1 MNKKYLTMN
10 ILLILSLCIPI
21 VSLFLVYKVFDFQ
34 GIYTGFYVYVCISIL
49 YILFLLILG
58 FSILKSKYQLMNKII
73 YTIIIVG
80 YIIFTFYLIDIQI
93 P

>member
-1 MNKKYLTMN
+1 MF
-10 ILLILSLCIPI
+10 LL
-21 VSLFLVYKVFDFQ
+21 YEVFDFQ

-73 YTIIIVG
+73 YTIIILG
-80 YIIFTFYLIDIQI
+80 YIIFAFYLIDIQI

>member
-1 MNKKYLTMN
+1 MN

>member
-1 MNKKYLTMN
+1 MN
-10 ILLILSLCIPI
+10 ILLILSICIPI

-49 YILFLLILG
+49 YILFLLISE

>member
-1 MNKKYLTMN
+1 MN

-21 VSLFLVYKVFDFQ
+21 VSLFLVYEVFDFQ

-58 FSILKSKYQLMNKII
+58 FSILKSKYQLMHKII

-80 YIIFTFYLIDIQI
+80 YIIFAFYLVDIQI

>member
-1 MNKKYLTMN
+1 MN
-10 ILLILSLCIPI
+10 ILLILSICIPI
-21 VSLFLVYKVFDFQ
+21 VALFLLYEVFDFQ

-49 YILFLLILG
+49 YILFLLISE

-73 YTIIIVG
+73 YTIIILG
-80 YIIFTFYLIDIQI
+80 YIIFAFYLIDIQI

>member
-1 MNKKYLTMN
+1 MNRKYLIMN
-10 ILLILSLCIPI
+10 ILLILSICIPI
-21 VSLFLVYKVFDFQ
+21 VSLFLLYEVFDFQ
-34 GIYTGFYVYVCISIL
+34 GIYTGFYVYVCINIL
-49 YILFLLILG
+49 YILFLLISE

-80 YIIFTFYLIDIQI
+80 YIIFAFYLVDIQI

>member
-1 MNKKYLTMN
+1 MPVLIHFSMPPIAFWQQSGRTCSLN
-10 ILLILSLCIPI
+10 IRILSLN
-21 VSLFLVYKVFDFQ
+21 FD
-34 GIYTGFYVYVCISIL
+34 Y
-49 YILFLLILG
+49 LLILG

-80 YIIFTFYLIDIQI
+80 YIIFAFYLVDIQI

>member
-1 MNKKYLTMN
+1 MN

-21 VSLFLVYKVFDFQ
+21 VSLFLVYEVFDFQ
-34 GIYTGFYVYVCISIL
+34 GIYTGFYVYVCISIV
-49 YILFLLILG
+49 YILFLLISG

-80 YIIFTFYLIDIQI
+80 YIIFAFYLVDIQI

>member
-1 MNKKYLTMN
+1 MN

-21 VSLFLVYKVFDFQ
+21 VSLFLVYEVFDFQ
-34 GIYTGFYVYVCISIL
+34 RIYTGFYVYVCISIL

>member
-1 MNKKYLTMN
+1 MN
-10 ILLILSLCIPI
+10 ILLILSICIPI
-21 VSLFLVYKVFDFQ
+21 VSLFLLYEVFDFQ

-49 YILFLLILG
+49 YILFLLISE
-58 FSILKSKYQLMNKII
+58 FSILKSKYQLINKII

>member
-1 MNKKYLTMN
+1 MN
-10 ILLILSLCIPI
+10 ILLIFSLCIPI
-21 VSLFLVYKVFDFQ
+21 VSLFLVYEVFDFQ

>member
-1 MNKKYLTMN
+1 MN
-10 ILLILSLCIPI
+10 ILLILSICIPI
-21 VSLFLVYKVFDFQ
+21 VSLFLVYEVFDFQ
-34 GIYTGFYVYVCISIL
+34 GIYTGFYIYVRISIL
-49 YILFLLILG
+49 YILFLLISE

-73 YTIIIVG
+73 YTIIIVV

>member
-1 MNKKYLTMN
+1 MNKKYLIMN

-21 VSLFLVYKVFDFQ
+21 VSLFLVYEVFDFQ
-34 GIYTGFYVYVCISIL
+34 RIYTGFYVYVCISIL
-49 YILFLLILG
+49 YILFLLISG
-58 FSILKSKYQLMNKII
+58 FSILKSKYQFMNKII

-80 YIIFTFYLIDIQI
+80 YIIFAFYLVDIQI

>member
-1 MNKKYLTMN
+1 MN

-21 VSLFLVYKVFDFQ
+21 VSLFLVYEVFDFQ

-58 FSILKSKYQLMNKII
+58 FSILRSKYQLMNKII

-80 YIIFTFYLIDIQI
+80 YIIFAFYLVDIQI

>member
-1 MNKKYLTMN
+1 MN
-10 ILLILSLCIPI
+10 ILLILSICIPI
-21 VSLFLVYKVFDFQ
+21 VSLFLLYELFDFQ

-49 YILFLLILG
+49 YILFLLISE

-80 YIIFTFYLIDIQI
+80 YIIFAFYLVDIQI

>member
-1 MNKKYLTMN
+1 MN
-10 ILLILSLCIPI
+10 ILLILSICIPI
-21 VSLFLVYKVFDFQ
+21 VSLFLLYEVFDFQ

-49 YILFLLILG
+49 YILFLLISE

-73 YTIIIVG
+73 YMIIIVV
-80 YIIFTFYLIDIQI
+80 YIIFTFYLVDIQI

>member
-1 MNKKYLTMN
+1 MN

-21 VSLFLVYKVFDFQ
+21 VSLFLVYEVFDFQ

-49 YILFLLILG
+49 YILFLLISG
-58 FSILKSKYQLMNKII
+58 FSILKSKYQLTNKII

>member
-1 MNKKYLTMN
+1 MN

-21 VSLFLVYKVFDFQ
+21 VSLFLVYEVFDFQ
-34 GIYTGFYVYVCISIL
+34 GIYKGFYVYVCISIL

>member
-1 MNKKYLTMN
+1 MN
-10 ILLILSLCIPI
+10 ILLILSICIPI
-21 VSLFLVYKVFDFQ
+21 VSLFLLYEVFDFQ
-34 GIYTGFYVYVCISIL
+34 GIYTGFYVYVCINIL
-49 YILFLLILG
+49 YILFLLISE

-80 YIIFTFYLIDIQI
+80 YIIFAFYLVDIQI

>member
-1 MNKKYLTMN
+1 MN
-10 ILLILSLCIPI
+10 ILLILSICIPI
-21 VSLFLVYKVFDFQ
+21 VSLFLLYEVFDFQ

-49 YILFLLILG
+49 YILFLLISE
-58 FSILKSKYQLMNKII
+58 FSILKSKYKLMNKII

-80 YIIFTFYLIDIQI
+80 YIIFAFYLVDIQI

>member
-1 MNKKYLTMN
+1 MYM
-10 ILLILSLCIPI
+10 
-21 VSLFLVYKVFDFQ
+21 
-34 GIYTGFYVYVCISIL
+34 YVCISIL
-49 YILFLLILG
+49 YILFLLILE

-80 YIIFTFYLIDIQI
+80 YIIFAFYLVDIQI

>member
-1 MNKKYLTMN
+1 MN

-21 VSLFLVYKVFDFQ
+21 VSLFLVYEVFDFQ
-34 GIYTGFYVYVCISIL
+34 GIYKGFYVYVCISIL
-49 YILFLLILG
+49 YILFLLISE

>member
-1 MNKKYLTMN
+1 MN

-21 VSLFLVYKVFDFQ
+21 VSLFLVYEVFDFQ
-34 GIYTGFYVYVCISIL
+34 GIYTGFYVYVCISTL

-58 FSILKSKYQLMNKII
+58 FSILKSKYQLMHKII

-80 YIIFTFYLIDIQI
+80 YIIFAFYLVDIQI

>member
-1 MNKKYLTMN
+1 MN
-10 ILLILSLCIPI
+10 ILLILSICIPI
-21 VSLFLVYKVFDFQ
+21 VSLFLLYEVFDFQ
-34 GIYTGFYVYVCISIL
+34 GIYTGFYVYVCLSIL
-49 YILFLLILG
+49 YILFLLISE

>member
-1 MNKKYLTMN
+1 MN
-10 ILLILSLCIPI
+10 ILLILSLCVLI
-21 VSLFLVYKVFDFQ
+21 VSLFLVYEVFDFQ
-34 GIYTGFYVYVCISIL
+34 RIYTGFYVYVCISIL
-49 YILFLLILG
+49 YILFLLISG

-80 YIIFTFYLIDIQI
+80 YIIFAVYLVDIQI

>member
-1 MNKKYLTMN
+1 M
-10 ILLILSLCIPI
+10 ILSICIPI
-21 VSLFLVYKVFDFQ
+21 VSLFLLYEVFDFQ

-49 YILFLLILG
+49 YILFLLISE
-58 FSILKSKYQLMNKII
+58 FSILKSKYKLMNKII

-80 YIIFTFYLIDIQI
+80 YIIFAFYLVDIQI

>member
-1 MNKKYLTMN
+1 MYMYVLVSYIFYFYL
-10 ILLILSLCIPI
+10 
-21 VSLFLVYKVFDFQ
+21 FQ
-34 GIYTGFYVYVCISIL
+34 N
-49 YILFLLILG
+49 
-58 FSILKSKYQLMNKII
+58 SILKSKYQLMNKII

>member
-1 MNKKYLTMN
+1 MN
-10 ILLILSLCIPI
+10 ILLILSICIPI
-21 VSLFLVYKVFDFQ
+21 VSLFLLYEVFDFQ

-49 YILFLLILG
+49 YILFLLISE
-58 FSILKSKYQLMNKII
+58 FSILKSKYKLMNKII
-73 YTIIIVG
+73 YMIIIVV

>member
-1 MNKKYLTMN
+1 MN
-10 ILLILSLCIPI
+10 ILLILSICIPI
-21 VSLFLVYKVFDFQ
+21 VSLFLLYEVFDFQ

-49 YILFLLILG
+49 YILYLLISG
-58 FSILKSKYQLMNKII
+58 FSILKNKYQLMNKII

>member
-1 MNKKYLTMN
+1 MN
-10 ILLILSLCIPI
+10 ILLILSICIPI
-21 VSLFLVYKVFDFQ
+21 VALFLVYEVFDFQ

-49 YILFLLILG
+49 YILFLLISG

>member
-1 MNKKYLTMN
+1 MN
-10 ILLILSLCIPI
+10 ILLILSICIPI
-21 VSLFLVYKVFDFQ
+21 VSLFLVYEVFDFQ

-49 YILFLLILG
+49 YILFLLISE
-58 FSILKSKYQLMNKII
+58 FSILKSKYKLMNKII

-80 YIIFTFYLIDIQI
+80 YIIFAFYLVDIQI

>member
-1 MNKKYLTMN
+1 MNKKYLIMN
-10 ILLILSLCIPI
+10 ILLILSICIPI
-21 VSLFLVYKVFDFQ
+21 VSLFLLYEVFYFQ

-49 YILFLLILG
+49 YILFLLISE

>member
-1 MNKKYLTMN
+1 MK
-10 ILLILSLCIPI
+10 
-21 VSLFLVYKVFDFQ
+21 FFDFQ

-49 YILFLLILG
+49 YILFLLISE

-80 YIIFTFYLIDIQI
+80 YIIFAFYLVDIQI

>member
-1 MNKKYLTMN
+1 MS
-10 ILLILSLCIPI
+10 ILLILSICIPI
-21 VSLFLVYKVFDFQ
+21 VSLFLLYEVFDFQ

-49 YILFLLILG
+49 YILFLLISE

-80 YIIFTFYLIDIQI
+80 YIIFAVYLVDIQI

>member
-1 MNKKYLTMN
+1 M
-10 ILLILSLCIPI
+10 
-21 VSLFLVYKVFDFQ
+21 
-34 GIYTGFYVYVCISIL
+34 YVCMYVCISIL
-49 YILFLLILG
+49 YILFLLILE

-80 YIIFTFYLIDIQI
+80 YIIFAFYLVDIQI

>member
-1 MNKKYLTMN
+1 MN
-10 ILLILSLCIPI
+10 ILLILSICIPI
-21 VSLFLVYKVFDFQ
+21 VSLFLLYEVFDFQ

-49 YILFLLILG
+49 YILFLLISE

-73 YTIIIVG
+73 YTIIILG
-80 YIIFTFYLIDIQI
+80 YIIFAFYLIDIQI